1 MKDRKD
7 TSSDTDPAKP
17 RPGAT
22 VRPQEAPSAESCKKG
37 LIKVQEHMSHADSIW
52 GRLSYTVRYKSRT
65 GNLKSRKSH
74 IYYII
79 FS

>member
-22 VRPQEAPSAESCKKG
+22 VRPQEVPSAESCEKA
-37 LIKVQEHMSHADSIW
+37 S
-52 GRLSYTVRYKSRT
+52 
-65 GNLKSRKSH
+65 LKSKNTCPTLTVFGGGCPTPYV
-74 IYYII
+74 INLEQET
-79 FS
+79 